1 MSRMVTGWEDAVR
14 EAMSSKDKA
23 AADDKITALKA
34 LSKHLKI
41 KTTDMTGIMFNLYS
55 DAGLAGTQHTVKELA
70 GKGVAHLDSGM
81 AQLAGSIDWDT
92 WKPGHPLAAK
102 KVAGDAL
109 WNVLNETGITLLDIG
124 NYTHKR
130 IGNILADGL
139 TSGATYSQIGA
150 KITTLL
156 KDRTR
161 SDVVAMTE
169 AGRAFNAATID
180 QYRDAGVRSFT
191 WLAYTGACSLCQ
203 DQDGPHPITAPHPP
217 AHPNCRCAMT
227 GNVSSGLIGSTPAPA
242 PSPITSVSTEAKQIP
257 VKQTPVKPPKPAK
270 VPKPTKLADEVNPA
284 APAPIE
290 ASPVIQEAT
299 ITEAPVAK
307 PINAVIDD
315 DLDEAY
321 MELAMEYLG
330 PDAAEAEWEAVTAA
344 IDNLIADGTIT
355 AQEVES
361 YGLKLPAMEYKTN
374 LTNVAD
380 AIGIKAEAKTTT
392 ELQTAINNYKPTKA
406 KAPKTP
412 KVEAKPASAPTV
424 SPFGP
429 TSQSNMQ
436 GWLRPITT
444 RELSDAELEVLG
456 DYQGEFYTNINGVLR
471 GTIDKDAVNE
481 FLEDFGMGTDIDAV
495 IRNMDSAIR
504 HAKPLPTNVVTYR
517 GISYDTKEE
526 FGRLMESLKPGMTY
540 TDKAYS
546 STSLQQEVA
555 EEFRENNAFGNG
567 DGAIIKYELPRKTRA
582 VAYPRYSTSAITAD
596 EREILL
602 GRNVEYAVIDVKI
615 EISAR
620 GKSYRIITLRPTV

>member
-41 KTTDMTGIMFNLYS
+41 KTTDMSGIMDHLYS

-92 WKPGHPLAAK
+92 WQPGHPAAAK

-180 QYRDAGVRSFT
+180 QYRDAGVRTFT

-217 AHPNCRCAMT
+217 AHPNCRCAMI

-242 PSPITSVSTEAKQIP
+242 PSPITSVSTEATQIP

-270 VPKPTKLADEVNPA
+270 VPKPTKIADEVNPA

-307 PINAVIDD
+307 PINASIDD
-315 DLDEAY
+315 ARDEAY
-321 MELAMEYLG
+321 MDLAMEYLG
-330 PDAAEAEWEAVTAA
+330 PDAAEAEWEEVTAA

-355 AQEVES
+355 PQELES

-380 AIGIKAEAKTTT
+380 AIGIKTEAKTTT
-392 ELQTAINNYKPTKA
+392 ELQTAINDYKPTKA

-412 KVEAKPASAPTV
+412 KVEAKPASSPTV
-424 SPFGP
+424 APFGP

-436 GWLRPITT
+436 AWLRPVTT
-444 RELSDAELEVLG
+444 RELTDAELNVLG
-456 DYQGEFYTNINGVLR
+456 DYQGEFYGNINGVLR
-471 GTIDKDAVNE
+471 GTIDPESVNE
-481 FLEDFGMGTDIDAV
+481 FLEDYGMGIDIDKV
-495 IRNMDSAIR
+495 IKNMDSAMR
-504 HAKPLPTNVVTYR
+504 HAKPTPTNVMTYR
-517 GISYDTKEE
+517 GIYYDVDDE
-526 FGRLMESLKPGMTY
+526 FGQLIESLEPGMTY
-540 TDKAYS
+540 TDKGFT
-546 STSLQQEVA
+546 STSLSRRVA
-555 EEFRENNAFGNG
+555 ENFREDHAFAYP
-567 DGAIIKYELPRKTRA
+567 DGAIIRYELPRKTRA
-582 VAYPRYSTSAITAD
+582 VAYQRYSTSSITQD
-596 EREILL
+596 EMEILL
-602 GRNVEYAVIDVKI
+602 DRNVEYAVIDVEN
-615 EISAR
+615 EIDNL
-620 GKSYRIITLRPTV
+620 GKSYKVITLRPIK